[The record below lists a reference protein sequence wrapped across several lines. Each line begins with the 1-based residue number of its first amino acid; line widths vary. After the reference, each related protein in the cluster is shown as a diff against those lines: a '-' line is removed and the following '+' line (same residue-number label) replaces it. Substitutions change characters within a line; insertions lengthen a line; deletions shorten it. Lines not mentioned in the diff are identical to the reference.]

1 MADEPVSN
9 GSDANAD
16 APETAAHR
24 SGFHTARPSLNRGFD
39 DYSNAYY
46 SAPGPQPARNQPA
59 SDQPDQRAAGP
70 GSAPANR
77 SRDKSAWWS
86 LSRLRGQ
93 RQPPATGIPSKPI
106 PPTSAW
112 PDGVNPLEE
121 YLPEPIP
128 IRPRFWQK
136 QPYSAIAHIAA
147 LSGTVTAAWLLGL
160 LVAQLVPGTPAKPPL
175 QEAFL
180 RKSSRLT
187 SRLWHFPQLWHTPT
201 AEIRVEAIPLPE
213 TGPVLTPIDLP
224 PLEKQPLLDELNNIE
239 TEIITLDRR
248 LQTLEERLGKPPYQ
262 GADIENRVN
271 SLRAAIDPPVR
282 AQTEPDYE
290 PVPHNPND
298 DLLEVAKLKI
308 VLPSDALFA
317 PGQSDLKEADL
328 LDQVLDQLVNYPEA
342 SILIRSYSD
351 NQAGAIASR
360 EYTLA
365 QANALR
371 DYLQT
376 ALPGQYRWVTLGGG
390 QSQPITSN
398 DDVASRQRNRRIEI
412 SVDTR

>member
-16 APETAAHR
+16 VTETAAHR
-24 SGFHTARPSLNRGFD
+24 SGFYTARPSLNRGFD
-39 DYSNAYY
+39 DYSSPY
-46 SAPGPQPARNQPA
+46 SAPGPQPANPQPV
-59 SDQPDQRAAGP
+59 SNQPDQRAADP
-70 GSAPANR
+70 GSPPVNR
-77 SRDKSAWWS
+77 FRDKSAWWS
-86 LSRLRGQ
+86 FSRLRGQ
-93 RQPPATGIPSKPI
+93 RQPPAAM
-106 PPTSAW
+106 PPTPAW
-112 PDGVNPLEE
+112 HDGVSPLEE
-121 YLPEPIP
+121 DLLEPIP
-128 IRPRFWQK
+128 LRPRFWQK

-147 LSGTVTAAWLLGL
+147 LSGTVTAAWLLGV
-160 LVAQLVPGTPAKPPL
+160 LVAQLVPGNFAKPPL

-180 RKSSRLT
+180 RRSSRLT

-224 PLEKQPLLDELNNIE
+224 PLEKQPLIDELNNIE

-262 GADIENRVN
+262 GADVENRVN

-290 PVPHNPND
+290 PVPYNPSD

-328 LDQVLDQLVNYPEA
+328 LNQVLDQLVNYPEA

-390 QSQPITSN
+390 QSQPATSN
-398 DDVASRQRNRRIEI
+398 DDAASRQRNRRIEI
-412 SVDTR
+412 SVDAR

>member
-16 APETAAHR
+16 APESAAHR
-24 SGFHTARPSLNRGFD
+24 SGFYTARPSLNRGFD
-39 DYSNAYY
+39 DYSSPY
-46 SAPGPQPARNQPA
+46 SAPGPQTASSQPV

-70 GSAPANR
+70 GSPPASR

-93 RQPPATGIPSKPI
+93 RQPPAAGVPPGPV
-106 PPTSAW
+106 PPTTPAW
-112 PDGVNPLEE
+112 PDGVSPLAED
-121 YLPEPIP
+121 LPEPIP
-128 IRPRFWQK
+128 LRPRFWQK

-160 LVAQLVPGTPAKPPL
+160 LVAQLVPGNFAKPPL
-175 QEAFL
+175 QESLL
-180 RKSSRLT
+180 RKSSRLA
-187 SRLWHFPQLWHTPT
+187 SRLWHFPQLWQTPT

-224 PLEKQPLLDELNNIE
+224 PLEKQPLIDELNNIE

-248 LQTLEERLGKPPYQ
+248 LQTLEERLGKPPYR
-262 GADIENRVN
+262 GAEIENRVN
-271 SLRAAIDPPVR
+271 SLRAAIEPPVR
-282 AQTEPDYE
+282 AQADPDYE
-290 PVPHNPND
+290 PVPHSPSD

-328 LDQVLDQLVNYPEA
+328 LNQVLDQLVNYPEA

-390 QSQPITSN
+390 QTQPSASN
-398 DDVASRQRNRRIEI
+398 DDAASRQRNRRIEI